1 MKPERAEVSQES
13 LPNELAQTEAPAPD
27 RSSDQTFPT
36 SDQEKVSPT
45 LRADKMT
52 KRRKQDRLRLI
63 GSTVILLLLL
73 SLTSQTGRNWI
84 SRFVADLT
92 SQSDSDEQNSER
104 SGSILPVETIAVKP
118 VNTYQVS
125 RFYAGTLVP
134 RRSSELSFERSGK
147 VSQISIDEGDR
158 VEAGTAIAS
167 LDPRMIEA
175 RKRELLAKRTQL
187 VAQLEEMWAGP
198 RPETITAAR
207 STVKALSEQL
217 ELARQKSYRRETL
230 YAQGAISREQLD
242 EILFEASTRQ
252 ARMNEANSQLDELL
266 AGTRSE
272 QIEAQQALIEQ
283 LDAEIDSLDIELQ
296 QSVLKAPFAGTISSR
311 LLDEGTVVSAGQPI
325 LQLVEGGTIEARI
338 GVPAAAASRLA
349 VGSHQKIQIGQKTYQ
364 AKVSAILPEL
374 DSSTRTVTVVLTLRS
389 VETEV
394 TLGQVAKLEL
404 TNNLSTSGYWL
415 PLSALVQGESGLWF
429 CYVLSSAQVNIPS
442 QATSIFRIEQRDVE
456 IIHTESDRVLVRSNL
471 QPGDQLIVSGTHRL
485 VAGQLA
491 SPIATPQ

>member
-36 SDQEKVSPT
+36 SDHEKVSPT

-63 GSTVILLLLL
+63 GSTVSLLLLL
-73 SLTSQTGRNWI
+73 SLTSQAGRSWI
-84 SRFVADLT
+84 SNFVADSI

-104 SGSILPVETIAVKP
+104 SVNILPVETIAVKP

-125 RFYAGTLVP
+125 RLYAGTLVP

-147 VSQISIDEGDR
+147 VSLISINEGDR
-158 VEAGTAIAS
+158 IEAGTAIAS
-167 LDPRMIEA
+167 LDTRMIEA

-187 VAQLEEMWAGP
+187 VAQLEEMQAGP

-242 EILFEASTRQ
+242 EILSEASTRQ
-252 ARMNEANSQLDELL
+252 ARMNEARSQLDELL

-325 LQLVEGGTIEARI
+325 LQIVEDGTIEARI
-338 GVPAAAASRLA
+338 GVPATAASRLA
-349 VGSHQKIQIGQKTYQ
+349 VGSHQKLQIGKTYQ

-374 DSSTRTVTVVLTLRS
+374 DSSTRTVTVVLTLQS
-389 VETEV
+389 VGTEV

-415 PLSALVQGESGLWF
+415 PLSALVQGESALWF
-429 CYVLSSAQVNIPS
+429 CYVLSEPAQADIS
-442 QATSIFRIEQRDVE
+442 SKATSIFRIEQRDVE

-471 QPGDQLIVSGTHRL
+471 QPGDQVIVSGTHRL

-491 SPIATPQ
+491 SPITTPQ